1 MAEIENLEP
10 DLEEL
15 RESYR
20 SGKTKEASW
29 RKSQLKGLLTLL
41 KEQEK
46 DIFKA
51 LEQDL
56 GKHYAESYRDEVG
69 TLTKSVNL
77 ALSSLKDWMSSR
89 KAKLPIAVFPST
101 AEVFPEP
108 LGLVLIISSW
118 NFPFGLSL
126 EPVIGA
132 IAAGNSVVL
141 KPSELAPASSS
152 LLAKTIPTYVDKKAV
167 KVIEGGAAV
176 GEHLLRCKWD
186 KIFFTG
192 NPRVGRVVMTAAA
205 NHLTPVTL
213 ELGGK
218 CPAIFDSFSSS
229 WDKEM
234 VIKRVLGGKFGACA
248 GQACIAIDYILV
260 QEGFAPTLL
269 ELLRKMAKIM
279 FGENPRETKSMAR
292 IINKQHFLRLK
303 NILDDP
309 SVQSCIV
316 HGGGVD
322 EDNLFIEPTILMNPP
337 LKASIM
343 TDEIFGPLLPII
355 TLKKIEDSI
364 EFINSRP
371 KALAIYVFTKNET
384 LKRRIISETSSGSVT
399 FNDAIIQYAAD
410 TIPFGGVGESG
421 FGRYHGKFS
430 FDTFTHEKAILRR
443 SLLTEFWFRFP
454 PWNDFKLALTKSA
467 YSFDYFGFL
476 LVLMGLKKNS

>member
-89 KAKLPIAVFPST
+89 KAKLPIAAFPST

-118 NFPFGLSL
+118 NFPFAFRPGSSQLF
-126 EPVIGA
+126 
-132 IAAGNSVVL
+132 
-141 KPSELAPASSS
+141 SSS
-152 LLAKTIPTYVDKKAV
+152 KTIPTYLDKKAV

-322 EDNLFIEPTILMNPP
+322 EDNLFMEPTILMNPP

-467 YSFDYFGFL
+467 YNFDYFGFL